1 MSNPKR
7 TRAEIRDAIK
17 KTKMSK
23 EEVIYEVGDVIE
35 TTKGKGK
42 IIFRDKVNGDSPIIT
57 LEGQWMYAIEDENG
71 KIIAPIKW
79 YEINQN
85 KYE

>member
-1 MSNPKR
+1 MKMKKN
-7 TRAEIRDAIK
+7 

-23 EEVIYEVGDVIE
+23 EEIYEVGDIIE

-42 IIFRDKVNGDSPIIT
+42 IILWNRTTPESPIIT
-57 LEGQWMYAIEDENG
+57 LEGEWMYMIEDDNSEMIG
-71 KIIAPIKW
+71 PIKW

-85 KYE
+85 KDE